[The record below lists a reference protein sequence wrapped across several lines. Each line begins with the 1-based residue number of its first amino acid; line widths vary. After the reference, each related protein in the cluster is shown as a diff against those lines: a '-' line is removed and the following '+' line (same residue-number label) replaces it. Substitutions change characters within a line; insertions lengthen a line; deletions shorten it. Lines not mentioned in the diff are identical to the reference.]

1 MAIQN
6 APGTTVQ
13 TARYEPLN
21 PASFMPTQPYPLDMS
36 LIQSPVGL
44 LLKGM
49 SQGMDMGS
57 QIAGMPNAVEK
68 LKAAKALTKNAEDAM
83 SKPNDPASKA
93 YSMDASGASQF
104 RGKDA
109 PMMPDVAQS
118 RARAAVDT
126 SQAAAEARL
135 KQQEA
140 EYYAKLHASDWD
152 TAAGTAPG
160 VQPMPSNPAVD
171 AAYKAAGLPAQSG
184 NAAPANAVP
193 GVPSANGGTPAAAAP
208 AGAGPAPGQG
218 GGTVTIPQPTPAQPG
233 QSHFTPDQIQS
244 WWASN
249 WSDTAKS
256 ASWSPQ
262 FNDGQGAWVV
272 KHSDGSKDIV
282 TDDLVMQNKGKW
294 TPEIP
299 LSSALQM
306 SASQRQAGQLP
317 SAPVMGSETPQTVD
331 AQGRTTPASVPRPAP
346 ANAMPPAALAPQ
358 GQVPGAAPGNVPP
371 LPNPQGPPQT
381 PAPNVPPTN
390 PNPNPAAAK
399 ASNELDLDVPDPDRE
414 RVGTAPTGMPMYKT
428 PNGSLYMVQR
438 GDDPYTETRLYPQGK
453 GELRVETV
461 PRPSA
466 PARMAEAK
474 RMEEL
479 KNEAATRG
487 EDPNAPSDV
496 LKANQ
501 RKAWLQKSQ
510 HQLDGTEEKVMMD
523 SVNALNA
530 GKELQKLLPSLN
542 PATISAFGQKA
553 DQYKD
558 VAHAFMPGVKM
569 FQSDPDLPKFE
580 ATYGQFKSALQGAIG
595 NGRITQAQADRIDQ
609 LIGSPASN
617 PTTFGKRLETTLDIL
632 GEQFSTNVDAKLKS
646 NYTVPDTYI
655 EVANT
660 YATEKRKRTQGAN
673 PQAAAPAPAATAASA
688 PAAAGSSAQQPI
700 RITGKDQL
708 DAIPAGTWITD
719 GNRTIQK
726 PGTPAKGQ

>member
-1 MAIQN
+1 LS
-6 APGTTVQ
+6 
-13 TARYEPLN
+13 RYSPLN

-49 SQGMDMGS
+49 SQGMDMGA
-57 QIAGMPNAVEK
+57 QIAGMPNAMEK
-68 LKAAKALTKNAEDAM
+68 LKTAKALTEHAKAAM
-83 SKPNDPASKA
+83 DDPDSPASKA
-93 YSMDASGASQF
+93 YSIDASGASQF

-171 AAYKAAGLPAQSG
+171 AAYKAAGLPAQSS
-184 NAAPANAVP
+184 NNNSSNAVP

-208 AGAGPAPGQG
+208 TGGGQAAGQA
-218 GGTVTIPQPTPAQPG
+218 GGTVNVPVPTAKPG
-233 QSHFTPDQIQS
+233 ESLFSPDQVKS
-244 WWASN
+244 WWGAN

-256 ASWSPQ
+256 AQWSAH
-262 FNDGQGAWVV
+262 FNNGQGAWVV
-272 KHSDGSKDIV
+272 THQDGSKDVV
-282 TDDLVMQNKGKW
+282 TDDLIQKNAGKW
-294 TPEIP
+294 TADIP
-299 LSSALQM
+299 LDSSLKM
-306 SASQRQAGQLP
+306 SAAQRQAGQLP
-317 SAPVMGSETPQTVD
+317 SAPVMGSETPLMVD
-331 AQGRTTPASVPRPAP
+331 AQGNTTPASVPRRAP
-346 ANAMPPAALAPQ
+346 ANAMPPAAAPAPQ
-358 GQVPGAAPGNVPP
+358 GQVPGGAPGNVPAM
-371 LPNPQGPPQT
+371 PNPQGPPQG
-381 PAPNVPPTN
+381 PAANVPPTN

-428 PNGSLYMVQR
+428 SNGSLYMVQR

-453 GELRVETV
+453 GGLRVETV

-474 RMEEL
+474 RVEEL

-487 EDPNAPSDV
+487 EDPNAPPDV

-510 HQLDGTEEKVMMD
+510 HQLDGTEKKVMMD

-530 GKELQKLLPSLN
+530 GRELQKLLPGLN

-553 DQYKD
+553 DQAKD

-569 FQSDPDLPKFE
+569 FQPDPDLPKFE

-595 NGRITQAQADRIDQ
+595 NGRITQAQSDRIDQ

-632 GEQFSTNVDAKLKS
+632 GEQFSTNVDANLKN
-646 NYTVPDTYI
+646 NYAVPDTYI

-660 YATEKRKRTQGAN
+660 YETDKRKRTQGAN
-673 PQAAAPAPAATAASA
+673 PQAAAPAPAATAAASTA
-688 PAAAGSSAQQPI
+688 SPAAPGSSSQQPI
-700 RITGKDQL
+700 RVTGDDQL
-708 DAIPAGTWITD
+708 NALPAGTWITD
-719 GNRTIQK
+719 GNRTMQK
-726 PGTPAKGQ
+726 PEGKPTSR